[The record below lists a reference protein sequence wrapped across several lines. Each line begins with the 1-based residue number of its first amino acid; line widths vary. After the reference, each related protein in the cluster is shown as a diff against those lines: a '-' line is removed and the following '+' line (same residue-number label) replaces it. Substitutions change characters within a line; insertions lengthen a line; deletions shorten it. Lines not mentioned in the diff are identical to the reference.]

1 MRMNAGIMQAR
12 VLSDARKV
20 AAVWDANPTLSL
32 GTLTKESLGQTMAA
46 LETAHAVVETK
57 RTELTALINDRDSQ
71 SESLHQMVSRAR
83 SGIRAVFGPD
93 SSQYE
98 QAGGVRTSE
107 RQVRRS
113 SNGASVPSNAAPVLN
128 N

>member
-1 MRMNAGIMQAR
+1 MNAGIMTAR
-12 VLSDARKV
+12 VVSDARKV
-20 AAVWDANPTLSL
+20 VDVWTANPTLSL
-32 GTLTKESLGQTMAA
+32 GELSKESLVQAVDA

-57 RTELTALINDRDSQ
+57 RTELTALINDRDSK
-71 SESLHQMVSRAR
+71 SEALTQLLSRVR

-98 QAGGVRTSE
+98 QAGGVRASE

-113 SNGASVPSNAAPVLN
+113 SNNGAQVVQASTSTK
-128 N
+128 